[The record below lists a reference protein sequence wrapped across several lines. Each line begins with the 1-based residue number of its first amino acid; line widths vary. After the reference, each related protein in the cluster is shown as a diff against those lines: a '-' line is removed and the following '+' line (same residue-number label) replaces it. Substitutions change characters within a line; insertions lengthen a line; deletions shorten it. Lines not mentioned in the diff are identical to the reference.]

1 MPTEGGWRP
10 MSTLVFAAL
19 LFGCWWSGQILGGAQ
34 EVVPAWTPEQ
44 IENEWIRSDLLRL
57 RSGHSGWTIQPHED
71 ARGGCDGK
79 ITGRW
84 GFHTALE
91 ANPWWQVDLGGV
103 FPIDRVVLHNRCDA
117 CGDRNR
123 SIEVLLSEDG
133 SQWHKVYQHDGT
145 LFYGGQVGPP
155 LVVKLGGRQARW
167 IRVQLPGST
176 FLHLDEV
183 EVFPSG
189 GEENIAL
196 YRPATQ
202 SSVSQWSVRHPLPGR
217 NDKADLALLQLT
229 LERGEKLAAKLA
241 ELGVDVRSYQE
252 KFQAFRMQLAELQG
266 QSSDPSFE
274 QGERIH
280 RHYVELRRTIRRLAF
295 ENPFLSFDRIL
306 FVKRAPGA
314 FPHMCDQYYGWWSR
328 PGGGLYLLED
338 LKSAGPGVR
347 CLTAGWPEGSFLDPE
362 LSYDGT
368 KILFSFCRFY
378 PGIFQIADKVNKD
391 NLPEDAFYHIY
402 EMNLD
407 GTGVR
412 RLTWGKYDHFSP
424 RYLPN
429 GDIIFLSTRKGK
441 APAVGPWTY
450 VQKRASE
457 TEPTGESDCRPDSYV
472 RCGGDNWRPVP
483 VFTLHRMDSEGRK
496 IWPISAFE
504 SFEWTPALAPDGRIY
519 YARWDYIDRI
529 NMPFM
534 SLWSTNPDG
543 TNAQI
548 IYGNFTHRPHCI
560 FEARPI
566 PGSSKWIFT
575 ASAHHSILGGA
586 LVLLD
591 RTRGTE
597 FERPIERITPEVCFP
612 EAEGWPDHYFVNPY
626 PLSEDFYLVAW
637 SDRPLPAH
645 TFLVDERNPV
655 NPTGIYLLDRFG
667 NLELLHRDP
676 LIGSFYPIPIVP
688 RPKPRQLPD
697 RALAEEPEPGYFY
710 VQDVYRGS
718 EELPRGSV
726 KRIRIVAVPPKVQPH
741 MNVPSIGI
749 TRQDPGKYV
758 IGTVPVEEDGSAYFA
773 VPAGVPVFF
782 QLLDQE
788 GFALRTMRT
797 ATYLQAGQIMGCVG
811 CHESREQTPAPQ
823 KIAAAVT
830 RGPSVPDPGPPG
842 SWPLRY
848 DQLVQPVLDRHCVS
862 CHHPEAENPKA
873 AHLDLRPG
881 QSYHSL
887 LKFADGDLERLAF
900 EKEFS
905 APGDCPAR
913 QSKLVQFLRQ
923 DETHRAL
930 GLDAESWERL
940 LTWMDT
946 YAQLAGH
953 FSPEQ
958 EGDLQ
963 SFRQWWLSVVVESRR

>member
-1 MPTEGGWRP
+1 
-10 MSTLVFAAL
+10 MSKLRWQAITTMVLTV
-19 LFGCWWSGQILGGAQ
+19 LFFTYGCWIQLPAGAE
-34 EVVPAWTPEQ
+34 EVVPAWTTEQ
-44 IENEWIRSDLLRL
+44 IERDWIHSDLLRM
-57 RSGHSGWTIQPHED
+57 RSGSSGGRVQPHED

-79 ITGRW
+79 ITGKW

-91 ANPWWQVDLGGV
+91 PNPWWQVDLGQT
-103 FPIDRVVLHNRCDA
+103 FPLDRVIIHNRCDA

-123 SIEVLLSEDG
+123 FIQLLVSEDG
-133 SQWHKVYQHDGT
+133 SQWERVYQHDGT
-145 LFYGGQVGPP
+145 MFYGGKVGPP
-155 LVVKLGGRQARW
+155 LVIKLGGRQARW
-167 IRVQLPGST
+167 VRVQLSGRNY
-176 FLHLDEV
+176 LHLDEV
-183 EVFPSG
+183 EVFPANSN
-189 GEENIAL
+189 ENVAL
-196 YRPATQ
+196 HRPATQ
-202 SSVSQWSVRHPLPGR
+202 SSVSAWSVRHPLPLKEGQV
-217 NDKADLALLQLT
+217 AVALLQLT
-229 LERGEKLAAKLA
+229 LQRGEQLAAKLA
-241 ELGVDVRSYQE
+241 ELGVDVRPYAE
-252 KFQAFRMQLAELQG
+252 KFQAVRRDLAHWEGQSLEAVPEQAELV
-266 QSSDPSFE
+266 
-274 QGERIH
+274 H
-280 RHYVELRRTIRRLAF
+280 RQYLELRWAIRKLAF
-295 ENPFLSFDRIL
+295 ENPLLNFDRIL

-328 PGGGLYLLED
+328 PGGGLYILED
-338 LKSAGPGVR
+338 LKSAKPIVR
-347 CLTAGWPEGSFLDPE
+347 CLTTGWPEGSFLDPE
-362 LSYDGT
+362 LSYDAT
-368 KILFSFCRFY
+368 KVLFSYCRFY
-378 PGIFQIADKVNKD
+378 PGTFEIRDKVNKD

-429 GDIIFLSTRKGK
+429 GDIVFLSTRKG
-441 APAVGPWTY
+441 AALSVGPWTY
-450 VQKRASE
+450 SQERS
-457 TEPTGESDCRPDSYV
+457 TGNQTDGGSDCRPDSYV

-519 YARWDYIDRI
+519 YARWDYVDRI

-543 TNAQI
+543 TNAQL

-566 PGSSKWIFT
+566 PGSGKWIFT

-597 FERPIERITPEVCFP
+597 FERPIERLTPEVCFP
-612 EAEGWPDHYFVNPY
+612 EVEGWPEHYFVNPY

-645 TFLVDERNPV
+645 TFLIDERNPA

-676 LIGSFYPIPIVP
+676 QIGSFYPIPIMP

-697 RALAEEPEPGYFY
+697 RPAKELPEPGYFY

-718 EELPRGSV
+718 EALPRGSV
-726 KRIRIVAVPPKVQPH
+726 KRLRIVAVPPKVQPH

-773 VPAGVPVFF
+773 VPPGVPVFF
-782 QLLDQE
+782 QLLDEE

-797 ATYLQAGQIMGCVG
+797 ATYIQPGQVAGCVG
-811 CHESREQTPAPQ
+811 CHEPRDQTPA
-823 KIAAAVT
+823 IT
-830 RGPSVPDPGPPG
+830 RLPTAMLRAPSLPEPGPPG

-848 DQLVQPVLDRHCVS
+848 DQLVQPVLDRYCVS
-862 CHHPEAENPKA
+862 CHQPGAENPNA
-873 AHLDLRPG
+873 ARLDLRPG
-881 QSYHSL
+881 SSYQSL
-887 LKFADGDLERLAF
+887 LKFADGNLEKLAF

-913 QSKLVQFLRQ
+913 QSKLVQFLRT
-923 DETHRAL
+923 DETHRTL
-930 GLDAESWERL
+930 GLDPESWERL

-953 FSPEQ
+953 FSSDQ
-958 EGDLQ
+958 EKELQ
-963 SFRQWWLSVVVESRR
+963 SFREWWLSVVSTRRR